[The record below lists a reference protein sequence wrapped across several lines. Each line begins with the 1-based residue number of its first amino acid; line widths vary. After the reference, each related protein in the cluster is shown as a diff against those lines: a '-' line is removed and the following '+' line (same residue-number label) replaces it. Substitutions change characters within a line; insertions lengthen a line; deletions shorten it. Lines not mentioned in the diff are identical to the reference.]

1 METEKSETQNP
12 LWMKDPS
19 VAHIPKEKL
28 EFLGE
33 LASGGRGKSQK
44 EMFPYIMTLMKKAK
58 EKGLTFTPLEIQT
71 IITAIK
77 KYSSP
82 EELERMDEIMK
93 KAPHK

>member
-1 METEKSETQNP
+1 MENNKAPAHEAQ
-12 LWMKDPS
+12 WMNDPS
-19 VAHIPKEKL
+19 VKHIPKEKL

-44 EMFPYIMTLMKKAK
+44 EMFPYIMSLMKKAK
-58 EKGLTFTPLEIQT
+58 EKGLTFSPLEIQT
-71 IITAIK
+71 IVAAIK

-82 EELERMDEIMK
+82 EELAKMDEIMK

>member
-1 METEKSETQNP
+1 MKKENKTIP
-12 LWMKDPS
+12 DALWMSDPS

-33 LASGGRGKSQK
+33 LAAGGHGKSQK
-44 EMFPYIMTLMKKAK
+44 EMLPYIMSLMKKAK
-58 EKGLTFTPLEIQT
+58 EKGLSFTPLEIQT

-82 EELERMDEIMK
+82 EELAKMDEIMK